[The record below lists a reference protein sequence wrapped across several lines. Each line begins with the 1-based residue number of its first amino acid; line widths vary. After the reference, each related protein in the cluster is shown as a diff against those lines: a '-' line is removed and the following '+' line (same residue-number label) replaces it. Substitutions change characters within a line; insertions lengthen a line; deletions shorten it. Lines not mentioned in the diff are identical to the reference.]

1 MHEGH
6 RERMRKKLISGG
18 ISSLSPHEVLEVILF
33 YSIPRG
39 NTNPIAHDLLNKF
52 GSLSNVFDADI
63 KDLTSVKGVGESSAA
78 LIKTISELSDYCQR
92 LHWEEHPILL
102 NVNDTGSYIQDMI
115 GTRSEEYFFLLS
127 QDVSGKVIS
136 FNEIEH
142 GTVSGSNVDTR
153 KVLECAIR
161 CRASSVVL
169 AHNHPTGRLIPSS
182 SDIELT
188 NVLQK
193 AFDAVGITVTDHI
206 IVGGGGFVSLSQKG
220 YIL

>member
-6 RERMRKKLISGG
+6 RKRMREKLLSGG
-18 ISSLSPHEVLEVILF
+18 IDSLNPHEVLEVILF

-39 NTNPIAHDLLNKF
+39 NTNPIAHDLIKSF

-63 KDLTSVKGVGESSAA
+63 ADLMSVKGVGESSAV
-78 LIKTISELSDYCQR
+78 LIKTISALSDYCQR
-92 LHWEEHPILL
+92 LRWAEHPLL
-102 NVNDTGSYIQDMI
+102 SNVNETGAYILDMI
-115 GTRSEEYFFLLS
+115 GDRRDEYFFLLS
-127 QDVSGKVIS
+127 LDISGQVIS

-142 GTVSGSNVDTR
+142 GTVSSSGVDIR
-153 KVLECAIR
+153 KVLECAVR

-188 NVLQK
+188 GALQR
-193 AFDAVGITVTDHI
+193 AFDAIGIALTDHM
-206 IVGGGGFVSLSQKG
+206 IVGGGGFISMAEKG
-220 YIL
+220 YML